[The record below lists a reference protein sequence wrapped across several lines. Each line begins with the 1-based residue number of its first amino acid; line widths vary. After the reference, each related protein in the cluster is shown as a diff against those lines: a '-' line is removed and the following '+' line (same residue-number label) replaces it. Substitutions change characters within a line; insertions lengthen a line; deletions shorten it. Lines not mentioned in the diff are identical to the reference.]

1 MSDLTKSQTLTTIA
15 QQLGEIL
22 CKKNAKLTI
31 AESCTGGA
39 ISEAITS
46 VSGSSQW
53 FEFGFVTYANSAKRQ
68 LLGVSEETLEQYGAV
83 SEQVVKQM
91 AQGAIKQSEADYA
104 IAVSG
109 VAGPDGGTEEK
120 PVGTVW
126 VCWQTPSQIW
136 THKLVLSGDRQAVRT
151 EAVKKSLQQ
160 LLQHLI

>member
-1 MSDLTKSQTLTTIA
+1 MSDLTNSQSLTTIA

-22 CKKNAKLTI
+22 CKKNAKLTT